1 MNLDYFFAGIDTQ
14 AYKYMGCHKL
24 GNDVEFYVWAPHA
37 RKVEV
42 YKKSLSY
49 DFKRLNEYTADVIIE
64 PGEWK
69 VFKVSGADN

>member
-37 RKVEV
+37 KKVEV
-42 YKKSLSY
+42 FTSRE
-49 DFKRLNEYTADVIIE
+49 DFRHFYNMEKTDNRGIWHLII
-64 PGEWK
+64 K
-69 VFKVSGADN
+69 DC